1 MRFPWAGGRH
11 PCLDVLAE
19 TTTAVIGIE
28 SKRFEP
34 FRSKGKTALSD
45 AYWRPVWGDAMA
57 GFCRVRDG
65 LHAGT
70 LLCRHLDAGQLVK
83 HAFGLR
89 TAVHRTG
96 STLGKR
102 PVLLYLHA
110 EPTTWPDSRPVP
122 GPDVAQHRAEIR
134 RFAEL
139 VAGDEVEFRHCSYR
153 QLLDGWAV
161 SETKAVTAHAQAAVM
176 AWFGEGERGLAM
188 SIRQMALPA
197 GGAAGALLLPALA
210 ESVGFRGV
218 YGALAA
224 MCLVTTGFVWLWLRE
239 PPVTRP
245 KGEPAARPGT
255 GGTGLFRN
263 GSVWRTVFGLGALCI
278 PQIAVVT
285 FAAVFLNDALHLGTT
300 AISATIVAVQLG
312 AAVARVWS
320 GRYTDRRRNRR
331 PFLKACALL
340 TAAVYGALALL
351 VAVKP
356 TGAGHHGALMLVGVG
371 VLVVG
376 GIVASS
382 WHGIAFTELAT
393 IAGITHTG
401 AALGLGNTF
410 AFGTYFLTPLAIPL
424 LLDRGGWGA
433 VWMASAL
440 AALLAFALFPKA
452 AATR

>member
-1 MRFPWAGGRH
+1 MATMRRRITRLAITSEGQDAGTARPAVGGVDAHRWK
-11 PCLDVLAE
+11 VLGVGVAANGSFAAAL
-19 TTTAVIGIE
+19 TGLPATAVLMRSAYRLELTDLGWVIG
-28 SKRFEP
+28 
-34 FRSKGKTALSD
+34 
-45 AYWRPVWGDAMA
+45 AM
-57 GFCRVRDG
+57 G
-65 LHAGT
+65 LG
-70 LLCRHLDAGQLVK
+70 V
-83 HAFGLR
+83 
-89 TAVHRTG
+89 
-96 STLGKR
+96 
-102 PVLLYLHA
+102 
-110 EPTTWPDSRPVP
+110 
-122 GPDVAQHRAEIR
+122 
-134 RFAEL
+134 
-139 VAGDEVEFRHCSYR
+139 
-153 QLLDGWAV
+153 AV
-161 SETKAVTAHAQAAVM
+161 SELLWGMLTDRWGDRKVLLTGLGLTSLVLALMALFLSPTASVTQSAGLLGGAFLLVGVIGGSLNGSSGRAVM

-197 GGAAGALLLPALA
+197 GGAVGALLLPALA

-218 YGALAA
+218 YGALAT
-224 MCLVTTGFVWLWLRE
+224 MCLTTMGFVWLWLRE
-239 PPVTRP
+239 PPATQL
-245 KGEPAARPGT
+245 KSEPAVRQSMSGI
-255 GGTGLFRN
+255 GLFRN

-300 AISATIVAVQLG
+300 AISATIVAVQFG

-356 TGAGHHGALMLVGVG
+356 FGAGHDGALMLASVG

-433 VWMASAL
+433 VWTASAL
-440 AALLAFALFPKA
+440 AALLAVALFPKA